1 MSTTQMTRREFR
13 FVNETFGTP
22 PIPTPPAVPDRGE
35 AHFILQPGT
44 EGLTAVWCEVD
55 YDDKLI
61 RLFRETTTGEHVAF
75 AAAFLTGFQLRQARD
90 WPWSEWPVEEISG
103 MPPRFLPRKWRR
115 AAREAGIQI
124 A

>member
-1 MSTTQMTRREFR
+1 MRTEQMTRRQYR
-13 FVNETFGTP
+13 LLNEAIGEA
-22 PIPTPPAVPDRGE
+22 PIPAPQPLRGE
-35 AHFILQPGT
+35 AHFITSPGA

-61 RLFRETTTGEHVAF
+61 RLFRETAFGEHVAI
-75 AAAFLTGFQLRQARD
+75 AAAYLTPFQRQQARD

-115 AAREAGIQI
+115 AAREAGIEI

>member
-1 MSTTQMTRREFR
+1 MSTDQMTRRQYR
-13 FVNETFGTP
+13 LLNETIGEA
-22 PIPTPPAVPDRGE
+22 PILAPQPLRGE
-35 AHFILQPGT
+35 AHFITHLGA

-61 RLFRETTTGEHVAF
+61 RLFRETPFGEHVAI
-75 AAAFLTGFQLRQARD
+75 AAAYLTPFQREQARD
-90 WPWSEWPVEEISG
+90 WPWSEWLDGGLSG

-115 AAREAGIQI
+115 AAREAGIEI